1 MTQFPSPSYPRHHGK
16 VVLFFHLL
24 FHTPGLLA
32 SEVIVPPSVSAV
44 LGKNLTLECRV
55 DVATNLTLTQSSW
68 ERRLPSGSVTVAV
81 YNPRYGISISPEYI
95 HRLHFHSPSS
105 YDATIV
111 LENVGFADMGMY
123 TCKVATFPL
132 GNTQASTT
140 VSVHVEPKVYV
151 SAGSTPLIDGGN
163 ETVVAT
169 CIAERARPP
178 AEVSW
183 ESNLFGQSEVQL
195 FDDVNGT
202 TTTQVRYLWQPTRHV
217 QGHTLTCVVR
227 HPALLNDFRI
237 PYQLNVQFAPDI
249 SVVGY
254 DGDWYV
260 GRDNVEMTCKA
271 NANPPAHHFRWIR
284 LDSDMP
290 DGVEIMNSTLI
301 FLRPLQ
307 RNDTGVYRCEVANDI
322 NLRSRDVR
330 ILIQDQSQAQRSN
343 SIAVAG
349 AVIGAVL
356 ALFLITVF
364 FIVLVTAR
372 KAPLPAFSDKVIDL
386 PPTHKPPPP
395 YSERAPAVPIG
406 VHASQV
412 AWLCQSRRAE
422 RRCEA
427 TERQRPPKARPGPPG
442 TQSPTHQLSSL
453 EWVCH
458 QSGTERVYINHREHY
473 V

>member
-1 MTQFPSPSYPRHHGK
+1 MSAPSRRTRVGRRGG
-16 VVLFFHLL
+16 VALFHLL
-24 FHTPGLLA
+24 CGITGVWG
-32 SEVIVPPSVSAV
+32 SQVVVPQRVSAV
-44 LGKNLTLECRV
+44 LGKNVSLECRV
-55 DVATNLTLTQSSW
+55 EVGANLTLTQSSW

-81 YNPRYGISISPEYI
+81 YNPQFGISIPPEFKP
-95 HRLHFHSPSS
+95 RLRFRSPSP
-105 YDATIV
+105 YDASIV
-111 LENVGFADMGMY
+111 LENVGFSDVGIY

-140 VSVHVEPKVYV
+140 VSVLVEPKIYV
-151 SAGSTPLIDGGN
+151 AAGSTALIDGGN

-195 FDDVNGT
+195 FDEANGT
-202 TTTQVRYLWQPTRHV
+202 TSTQVRYLWQPTRHV
-217 QGHTLTCVVR
+217 QGQTLTCVVR
-227 HPALLNDFRI
+227 HPALHGDFRI

-260 GRDNVEMTCKA
+260 GREHVQMTCKA

-284 LDSDMP
+284 LDGEMP
-290 DGVEIMNSTLI
+290 EGVEIINSTLL
-301 FLRPLQ
+301 FLRPLH
-307 RNDTGVYRCEVANDI
+307 RNDSGVYRCEVANDI

-330 ILIQDQSQAQRSN
+330 ILIQDQSQAERSN

-349 AVIGAVL
+349 AVMGAVL

-364 FIVLVTAR
+364 IIVIHSAR
-372 KAPLPAFSDKVIDL
+372 KAPQPAFTDKVIDL

-395 YSERAPAVPIG
+395 YSERAPAVPLG

-422 RRCEA
+422 RAHAA
-427 TERQRPPKARPGPPG
+427 TDAPQPPTATRPGQQP
-442 TQSPTHQLSSL
+442 SRL
-453 EWVCH
+453 EWVSH
-458 QSGTERVYINHREHY
+458 QGGTERVYINHREHY

>member
-1 MTQFPSPSYPRHHGK
+1 MLPSSLKSCPGQRSMVAFFYLLCSITG
-16 VVLFFHLL
+16 VWGSQVL
-24 FHTPGLLA
+24 
-32 SEVIVPPSVSAV
+32 VPQRVNAV
-44 LGKNLTLECRV
+44 LGKNVTLECRV
-55 DVATNLTLTQSSW
+55 EVGANLTLTQSSW

-81 YNPRYGISISPEYI
+81 YNPLFGISIPPEFINRLYFRSPTS
-95 HRLHFHSPSS
+95 H
-105 YDATIV
+105 DATII
-111 LENVGFADMGMY
+111 LENVGFSDVGIY

-132 GNTQASTT
+132 GNTQATTT
-140 VSVHVEPKVYV
+140 VNVLVEPKVFV
-151 SAGSTPLIDGGN
+151 SAGSTALIDGGN
-163 ETVVAT
+163 DTVVAT

-178 AEVSW
+178 AEVFW

-195 FDDVNGT
+195 FDDINGT
-202 TTTQVRYLWQPTRHV
+202 TSTQVRYLWQPTRHI

-227 HPALLNDFRI
+227 HPALLTDFRI

-260 GRDNVEMTCKA
+260 GRDNVQMTCKA

-284 LDSDMP
+284 LDGEMP
-290 DGVEIMNSTLI
+290 EGVEILNSTLL

-307 RNDTGVYRCEVANDI
+307 QNDSGVYRCEVANDI
-322 NLRSRDVR
+322 SLRSRDVR
-330 ILIQDQSQAQRSN
+330 ILIQDQSQVERSS

-349 AVIGAVL
+349 AVMGAVL

-364 FIVLVTAR
+364 IIVILTAR
-372 KAPLPAFSDKVIDL
+372 KAPPPAFTDKVIDL

-395 YSERAPAVPIG
+395 YCGRVPAVPLG

-412 AWLCQSRRAE
+412 AWLCQTRRAE
-422 RRCEA
+422 RRYEL
-427 TERQRPPKARPGPPG
+427 TDGEQHPPTPTRPSGAKRPSHQ
-442 TQSPTHQLSSL
+442 QSHL

-458 QSGTERVYINHREHY
+458 QSGTDRVYINHREHY